1 MRSCTGS
8 QARPDA
14 RAATRPGIMVRRDHG
29 RGGTPRFRRASGAR
43 RSRGVDRPVDARRPG
58 GGMGPVGAAPRAPGG
73 ALPRRQ
79 LPARADGPRGREPD
93 PPGPPAAH
101 ELVPLPRA
109 GVTPVPAL
117 PEPAV
122 HDRGDDRHGGR
133 PGHRVPLVDIPAAR
147 AVATRRV
154 LERPALRPQPVDR
167 RLGCGRLAVPG
178 LGGRHRLRDEGLRLG
193 RLRGVDPAVG
203 VVDAAVGV
211 GLHLPGTEDAAGRA
225 ARRPL
230 HHADGRPALRDRV
243 PRVRP
248 PRGVALPGA
257 LGPVAPAGA
266 RRRARRRRGGGVGLG
281 HRPAARPV
289 TLGRAQPGARAAP
302 GSRTGTAPVRC
313 CRGCSRASSTTRGAG
328 PS

>member
-1 MRSCTGS
+1 MALAVAWGLWEL
-8 QARPDA
+8 RPEL
-14 RAATRPGIMVRRDHG
+14 RAVPYLDDSSLHEQMVR
-29 RGGTPRFRRASGAR
+29 
-43 RSRGVDRPVDARRPG
+43 V
-58 GGMGPVGAAPRAPGG
+58 
-73 ALPRRQ
+73 
-79 LPARADGPRGREPD
+79 GREPD

-133 PGHRVPLVDIPAAR
+133 PGYRVPLVDIPAAR

-178 LGGRHRLRDEGLRLG
+178 LGSRHRLRDEGLRLG

-289 TLGRAQPGARAAP
+289 TLGGAQPGARRHRARERVRRPSDAVVVVLGPALRRGALGRRDRARRRRYRGLHRALALQP
-302 GSRTGTAPVRC
+302 G
-313 CRGCSRASSTTRGAG
+313 GAG
-328 PS
+328 PRRASGW